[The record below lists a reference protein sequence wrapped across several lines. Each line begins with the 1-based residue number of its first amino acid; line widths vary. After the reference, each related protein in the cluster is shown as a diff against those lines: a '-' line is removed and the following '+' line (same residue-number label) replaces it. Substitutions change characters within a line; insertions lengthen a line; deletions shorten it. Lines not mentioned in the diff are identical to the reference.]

1 MRENKGNKKKK
12 NRYAKAPKGKLLLK
26 VLGGLIVLG
35 VVVVLATVV
44 MTAAKV
50 GKINEDSLYANIE
63 RSSILYDI
71 DGTEI
76 DTLHYSEDRKIVP
89 IDEMPDD
96 LKSAFIA
103 IEDKTFYKH
112 HGFNFRRMFGAVLSR
127 LTGRS
132 SSISGTSTI
141 TQQLARNVYL
151 AEIKSQRSISRKLS
165 EMYIA
170 WRLENNLTKDQIL
183 EAYLNTIYL
192 GYGNY
197 GVGSAARTYFSK
209 EVSDLDLAECA
220 ALAALPQAPDS
231 YALITEDPEGNE
243 EIRNITYYSLN
254 EVDEAAADEETAADD
269 ADAEEES
276 GSTGFYANDL
286 SKERRD
292 LVLDLMADQNYIS
305 SDEAEGAKVDVID
318 ILSPSFEKNESAYTY
333 FTDYVAGVVTNDLM
347 EKYKISEEEAQR
359 MVYTGGLQIH
369 TTLRSDVQNAIYD
382 EFQNDNNF
390 PAAVDGSKVQASM
403 VVTEVGTGYISG
415 FVGGRDAE
423 GSNLF
428 NRAISPRQPGS
439 SIKPLAVYG
448 AALQKSFDYAA
459 KNKTFD
465 YTDYGFDKQGIN
477 YWGDYITASSVVV
490 DEPLTINGEEWPQ
503 NFSKSYSG
511 KQSLRTALQQS
522 INTCAVKIL
531 WQVGLDYSVDLL
543 EKYGLTTIETD
554 TSAAA
559 NDVNPAAL
567 ALGAMTYGVTPL
579 EMSLA
584 YAAFPNGGSVNTAVC
599 YTDVTDSDGKT
610 MLRGESKSTKVLDE
624 GVAWIM
630 TDLLKSVV
638 SRGIAGNAAISGV
651 EVGGKTGTTNDTFDV
666 WFDGFTPD
674 YSAALWIGTDLNVEM
689 LGSSAQAAAL
699 WSRIMRQV
707 DGITEGKYREMP
719 SDVIKVKGEYYTRG
733 TEKNAGKYTGSS
745 KKDKKSDNDSDN
757 DEITVNTDN
766 AGGAAPTEG
775 EGAGGTTPSGG
786 TDSGTGGG
794 TTPGEGTGSGTGGG
808 TPAAPEAAAG

>member
-1 MRENKGNKKKK
+1 MRENKGSKKKK

-112 HGFNFRRMFGAVLSR
+112 HGFNFQRMFGAVLSR

-448 AALQKSFDYAA
+448 AALQRSFDYAA
-459 KNKTFD
+459 EGKTYYNLSTTT
-465 YTDYGFDKQGIN
+465 YTLSSIADN
-477 YWGDYITASSVVV
+477 TSTETMSTASSFTWTTGEDSSSLKAGGGWTAVP
-490 DEPLTINGEEWPQ
+490 EPST
-503 NFSKSYSG
+503 
-511 KQSLRTALQQS
+511 
-522 INTCAVKIL
+522 
-531 WQVGLDYSVDLL
+531 
-543 EKYGLTTIETD
+543 
-554 TSAAA
+554 
-559 NDVNPAAL
+559 AAL
-567 ALGAMTYGVTPL
+567 ALAG
-579 EMSLA
+579 LA
-584 YAAFPNGGSVNTAVC
+584 
-599 YTDVTDSDGKT
+599 
-610 MLRGESKSTKVLDE
+610 L
-624 GVAWIM
+624 
-630 TDLLKSVV
+630 LLK
-638 SRGIAGNAAISGV
+638 RRKA
-651 EVGGKTGTTNDTFDV
+651 
-666 WFDGFTPD
+666 
-674 YSAALWIGTDLNVEM
+674 
-689 LGSSAQAAAL
+689 
-699 WSRIMRQV
+699 
-707 DGITEGKYREMP
+707 
-719 SDVIKVKGEYYTRG
+719 
-733 TEKNAGKYTGSS
+733 
-745 KKDKKSDNDSDN
+745 
-757 DEITVNTDN
+757 
-766 AGGAAPTEG
+766 
-775 EGAGGTTPSGG
+775 
-786 TDSGTGGG
+786 
-794 TTPGEGTGSGTGGG
+794 
-808 TPAAPEAAAG
+808 